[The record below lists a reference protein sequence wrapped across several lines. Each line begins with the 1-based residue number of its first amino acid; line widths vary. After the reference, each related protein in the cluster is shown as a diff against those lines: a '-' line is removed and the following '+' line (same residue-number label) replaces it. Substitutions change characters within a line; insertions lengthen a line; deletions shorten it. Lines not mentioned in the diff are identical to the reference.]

1 MPLRR
6 SLAAL
11 AFSLCALGVTGCENG
26 SFEFKGPSISFSQNY
41 IDEGIQKFNAGDYE
55 GALLVFNEM
64 IEIGKSNPIYN
75 DQINEIHIK
84 NVRFLNTITDGL
96 NNILKMYP
104 NHEGLKNLINKFNTK
119 IVSYLDTKKKNN

>member
-1 MPLRR
+1 KLK
-6 SLAAL
+6 
-11 AFSLCALGVTGCENG
+11 LGV
-26 SFEFKGPSISFSQNY
+26 FIHYKGDIKLYINDKNIFDYDTSYFQKFTRWWYNINRDVIYNYLKEIINNY
-41 IDEGIQKFNAGDYE
+41 I
-55 GALLVFNEM
+55 LFNEM